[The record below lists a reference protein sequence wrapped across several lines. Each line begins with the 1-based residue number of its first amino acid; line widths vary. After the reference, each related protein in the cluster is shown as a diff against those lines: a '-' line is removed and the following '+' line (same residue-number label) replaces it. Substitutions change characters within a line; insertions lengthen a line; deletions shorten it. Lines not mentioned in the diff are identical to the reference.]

1 MFSTI
6 FMPLPVAKV
15 FEKHVRSSSYLV
27 LDFFMENLHS
37 HAKFTERLFLLQL
50 FYSKFSELIFF

>member
-27 LDFFMENLHS
+27 LDFFKENLHS
-37 HAKFTERLFLLQL
+37 HAKFTERLFLYNY
-50 FYSKFSELIFF
+50 FTPNFPN